1 VNPLTLN
8 DAERQALADAG
19 VTADSSGALRSGDG
33 SPVSPG
39 VAAALL
45 KADAARHPDTGQ
57 FIEAASARQ
66 TAPNTTGIPEPGPS
80 ARPGEFDRGY
90 LEAGHAAES
99 PAVTGRLMPVPH
111 PETHPA
117 EPQDYHRGPLDSTL
131 APDSDP
137 EGNNPHP
144 PGGPARDV
152 LDTAGEQYE
161 AGRARSQ
168 ADRLLDGLGGL
179 SGPAVSRAV
188 MPPDL
193 RASSVPFDVTP
204 EATRA
209 APGEDRTRRE

>member
-1 VNPLTLN
+1 MNPLTLN
-8 DAERQALADAG
+8 DDERQALADAG

-45 KADAARHPDTGQ
+45 KADAARHPVTGQ

-66 TAPNTTGIPEPGPS
+66 TAPITAGIPEPGPS

-90 LEAGHAAES
+90 LEAGHASNS

-152 LDTAGEQYE
+152 LDTTGEQYE
-161 AGRARSQ
+161 AARARSR
-168 ADRLLDGLGGL
+168 ASRIDGLGGL
-179 SGPAVSRAV
+179 SAPAVTRAV

-193 RASSVPFDVTP
+193 RATSIPANVTP
-204 EATRA
+204 DATRP
-209 APGEDRTRRE
+209 APGEDRTPRE